1 MAEAQVGAM
10 VTIDR
15 ENAEVPRRGQSV
27 LMPYCVCVCVCV
39 WFSGDT
45 FLLSSLGVG
54 KKRVH
59 SMTMIVCVVCIL
71 CVR

>member
-39 WFSGDT
+39 CGSVETRFYSARWEWGKSGCT
-45 FLLSSLGVG
+45 Q
-54 KKRVH
+54 
-59 SMTMIVCVVCIL
+59 
-71 CVR
+71 